1 MLPGAV
7 NVAMAEPT
15 PLVAVPM
22 VGAPGMTEGVAGGEA
37 AEAGP
42 VPIGLVA
49 LTVKVYAVPLF
60 NPLMVHDT
68 VPVVVQVWP
77 PLEVTEY
84 PVMASPPFDAG
95 AFQET
100 TDWLFAYDV
109 PVTPVGAPGLVG
121 TTTGLDGTED
131 DPTPSPLVADT
142 VKV

>member
-7 NVAMAEPT
+7 NDTMAEPT

-22 VGAPGMTEGVAGGEA
+22 VGAPGMTEGMAGGEA

-49 LTVKVYAVPLF
+49 VTVNVYAVPLLR
-60 NPLMVHDT
+60 PLMVHDT

-84 PVMASPPFDAG
+84 PVMARPPFEAG
-95 AFQET
+95 GFHAT
-100 TDWLFAYDV
+100 TD
-109 PVTPVGAPGLVG
+109 
-121 TTTGLDGTED
+121 
-131 DPTPSPLVADT
+131 
-142 VKV
+142 